1 MQLMTA
7 QQRIVRVRRNY
18 NQWVANQTLEDY
30 ALRFTAKTARRW
42 PSLRVANTA
51 IGAVSFLALEAIG
64 GSITVNY
71 GFINGSA
78 AILVVGILILLT
90 SLPIAYYAATYGV
103 DIDLLT
109 RGAGFGYLGSTIT
122 SLIYASFTFLFFA
135 IEAAIMSLAFEMCLG
150 IPLFLGYVLSSL
162 IVIPLVTHGITFIS
176 RFQFWTQPI
185 WIALH
190 LLPFIFIA
198 GVDSASF
205 ERWTKFT
212 GIAGVSGRSFDLV
225 LFGTAATVVFSLIA
239 QIGEQ
244 VDFLRFLPARG
255 TPGKR
260 AWWAAYLAAGPGWII
275 PGMLKLLAG
284 SFLAFLAVEHFVP
297 LPKAVEP
304 TRMYLVA
311 FGYVF
316 SSPQVA
322 LAFTGAFVVI
332 SQLKINVTNAYAG
345 SIAWS
350 NFFSRLTHSHP
361 GRVVWLVFN
370 VTIAL
375 MLMELGIF
383 KMLEHALGLYSIVAV
398 SWVSA
403 LVADLV
409 INKPLRLSPAG
420 IEFKR
425 AHLYDINPVGV
436 GAMFAATAAG
446 TAAFCGV
453 FGATLQSLSSFLAL
467 AVAFAMAPLIAFAT
481 KGRFYIARSPRQNWN
496 GQDVIGCSICEH
508 HFEAED
514 MAHCP
519 AYSGAI
525 CSLCCSLETRCRDCC
540 KPQGRVSNQLLAWFG
555 QALPARAVDIL
566 NTHVGRY
573 LGVLS
578 LFVGVIGAVLS
589 MVYFLI
595 APDMEGPR
603 EILISTLWTVFFILI
618 IIAGVA
624 AWLFVLAQESRRVA
638 EEESRRQTDLLMNEI
653 EAHKRTDAKLQ
664 KAKEVAEAAN
674 TAKSRHVVGLSH
686 ELRTPLNAILGYAQL
701 LERDPA
707 IPQQRVNAIRV
718 VRRSAEHLSGL
729 IDGLLDISKIEAG
742 RFHLSRNEVQFS
754 DFLDEIVAMFR
765 LQAIAK
771 GLEFQ
776 HLRSG
781 RLPAV
786 IQTDENRLR
795 QILIN
800 LLSNA
805 IKFTDAGRVTFRV
818 RYLHQVAEFTIEDT
832 GVGIDGSDIERIFQ
846 PFERARTGGAL
857 ATIGTGLGLTITSLL
872 TKIMGGD
879 ISVKSEVGKGSTFR
893 VKLLL
898 SEVTRPR
905 IASTM
910 EYRVRG
916 YAGPRQTILVVDD
929 NEVQRILIRD
939 LLEPLGFV
947 VLSAAGGRECLQIVE
962 RTNPNLVLL
971 DIAMPEMD
979 GWEVAQQLRRR
990 HGKRP
995 AILILSA
1002 NAIDPRHMLEA
1013 ERLYDDTM
1021 MKPIDL
1027 RQLLKKIHALVDI
1040 EWLYSNDVPPPDS
1053 PPTAAQLAAT
1063 LPAGCDIDELIQLGE
1078 IGHVTRILER
1088 LGEIENGAPEC
1099 REFIGRMRSIVN
1111 AFDFRRYVAAL
1122 QEVRDA
1128 HA

>member
-1 MQLMTA
+1 MTA

-42 PSLRVANTA
+42 SSLRVANTA

-71 GFINGSA
+71 GFVNAGI
-78 AILVVGILILLT
+78 AIVVVGAIILLT
-90 SLPIAYYAATYGV
+90 SLPIAYYASTYGV

-150 IPLFLGYVLSSL
+150 IPLFIGYVLSSV

-176 RFQFWTQPI
+176 RFQFWTQPV
-185 WIALH
+185 WIVLH
-190 LLPFIFIA
+190 LLPFVYIA
-198 GVDSASF
+198 AADSASF
-205 ERWTKFT
+205 ERWTNFS
-212 GIAGVSGRSFDLV
+212 GLAGAEGRSFNLI
-225 LFGTAATVVFSLIA
+225 LFGTASTVVFSLIA

-244 VDFLRFLPARG
+244 VDFLRFLPARERRA
-255 TPGKR
+255 P
-260 AWWAAYLAAGPGWII
+260 AWWFAYLAAGPGWII

-297 LPKAVEP
+297 LAKAVEP
-304 TRMYLVA
+304 TRMYLVG
-311 FGYVF
+311 FQYVF
-316 SSPQVA
+316 SSPQIA
-322 LAFTGAFVVI
+322 LAFTGAFIVI

-409 INKPLRLSPAG
+409 INKPLGLSPAG

-436 GAMFAATAAG
+436 GAMLTATVAG
-446 TAAFCGV
+446 ITAMSGV
-453 FGATLQSLSSFLAL
+453 LGITLQSLSAFVAL
-467 AVAFAMAPLIAFAT
+467 AVGFVMAPLIAAAT
-481 KGRFYIARSPRQNWN
+481 KGRFYIARTPRQNWS
-496 GQDVIGCSICEH
+496 GQQIIRCSICELN
-508 HFEAED
+508 FEAED

-519 AYSGAI
+519 AYSGSI

-540 KPQGRVSNQLLAWFG
+540 KPQARISRQFIAWFG
-555 QALPARAVDIL
+555 QALPQPLIRTL
-566 NTHVGRY
+566 NTDVGHY
-573 LGVLS
+573 LGVLL
-578 LFVGVIGAVLS
+578 LFVGAIGAVLS
-589 MVYFLI
+589 LVFFQVSLDI
-595 APDMEGPR
+595 GGSKDV
-603 EILISTLWTVFFILI
+603 LKSTLWTVFFILT

-638 EEESRRQTDLLMNEI
+638 EEETRRQTDLLMNEI

-664 KAKEVAEAAN
+664 KAKEVAEASN
-674 TAKSRHVVGLSH
+674 KAKSRHVVGLSH

-701 LERDPA
+701 LERDPT
-707 IPQQRVNAIRV
+707 IPPLRINSIKI

-742 RFHLSRNEVQFS
+742 HLQLDRNEIRIA
-754 DFLDEIVAMFR
+754 DFLDELVDMFR
-765 LQAIAK
+765 LQASAK
-771 GLEFQ
+771 GIEF
-776 HLRSG
+776 RYVRAA

-786 IQTDENRLR
+786 VQSDENRLR

-805 IKFTDAGRVTFRV
+805 IKFTDSGHVTF
-818 RYLHQVAEFTIEDT
+818 QVNYRHEVADFTIEDT
-832 GVGIDGSDIERIFQ
+832 GVGIHNGDLERIFQ
-846 PFERARTGGAL
+846 PFERARTARSK

-879 ISVKSEVGKGSTFR
+879 ITVRSEVDKGSTFR
-893 VKLLL
+893 VKLFL
-898 SEVTRPR
+898 SEMSRPR

-910 EYRVRG
+910 EHRVRG
-916 YAGPRQTILVVDD
+916 YVGPPQTILVVDD
-929 NEVQRILIRD
+929 NEVQRD
-939 LLEPLGFV
+939 LVRELLAPLGFTV
-947 VLSAAGGRECLQIVE
+947 VIAATGKECLLLAKQH
-962 RTNPNLVLL
+962 NPNLILL

-979 GWEVAQQLRRR
+979 GWQVAQRLRREPGER
-990 HGKRP
+990 A
-995 AILILSA
+995 AIIVLSA
-1002 NAIDPRHMLEA
+1002 NAIDPHHMLEA
-1013 ERLYDDTM
+1013 ERLYDETL

-1027 RQLLKKIHALVDI
+1027 RQLLKKIHALLNI
-1040 EWLYSNDVPPPDS
+1040 EWIYDVE
-1053 PPTAAQLAAT
+1053 AAPVPVPAAVLSSCD
-1063 LPAGCDIDELIQLGE
+1063 LPSGGDIDELIRLGE
-1078 IGHVTRILER
+1078 IGHVRRVLEK
-1088 LGEIENGAPEC
+1088 LSEIESAAPEC
-1099 REFIGRMRSIVN
+1099 RDFIAQMRSMVN
-1111 AFDFRRYVAAL
+1111 AFDFKRYGAAL
-1122 QEVRDA
+1122 EGIRGADA
-1128 HA
+1128 